1 MEEGGERG
9 EGSKREER
17 GMQEGCSLMRRERTL
32 RSMDSLSTLEV
43 NVEGCERFQ
52 SNKKV
57 HNASCVAIVRAIV
70 KLAQGACGIFKLLI
84 SVCVCVCVYV
94 CVWGGGG
101 GGGREGQMRLIQT
114 DRQAD
119 QLSHLETTLSSKVGF
134 WIPTGLE
141 RSRYTLGSSRSSLSE
156 E

>member
-43 NVEGCERFQ
+43 NVQGCERFQ

-84 SVCVCVCVYV
+84 SVCVCVC
-94 CVWGGGG
+94 GGGG
-101 GGGREGQMRLIQT
+101 GGGWGGEGGQMRLIQT